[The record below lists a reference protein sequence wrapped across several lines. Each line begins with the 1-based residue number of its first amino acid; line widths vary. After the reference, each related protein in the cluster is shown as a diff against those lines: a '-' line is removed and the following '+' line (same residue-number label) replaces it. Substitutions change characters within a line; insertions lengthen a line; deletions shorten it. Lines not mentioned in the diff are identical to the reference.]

1 MRRKKYSCWLEYTT
15 EEKKKSE
22 DFRFDPRD
30 LWNLKRYHGI
40 IIFTVSIRQKIQ
52 TNSINPRKDACSRNV
67 HICPGRFS
75 GTEKR
80 KLDNLIDNIS
90 ILLESSTIS
99 DIHQAFSILHVQNE
113 LQPKILEQLNFHSS
127 F

>member
-1 MRRKKYSCWLEYTT
+1 MF
-15 EEKKKSE
+15 EKCAHLSRAL
-22 DFRFDPRD
+22 F
-30 LWNLKRYHGI
+30 WHG
-40 IIFTVSIRQKIQ
+40 
-52 TNSINPRKDACSRNV
+52 
-67 HICPGRFS
+67 
-75 GTEKR
+75 KR

>member
-1 MRRKKYSCWLEYTT
+1 M
-15 EEKKKSE
+15 
-22 DFRFDPRD
+22 
-30 LWNLKRYHGI
+30 
-40 IIFTVSIRQKIQ
+40 
-52 TNSINPRKDACSRNV
+52 

-75 GTEKR
+75 GTEKG

-99 DIHQAFSILHVQNE
+99 DIHQAFPILHVQNE

>member
-1 MRRKKYSCWLEYTT
+1 MKSSLTARRRLLLLLSDREFEQSRLLLEKKYDILLTK
-15 EEKKKSE
+15 EEKKEVEEMCTFGQGAFLAWKDYGLE
-22 DFRFDPRD
+22 KGREE
-30 LWNLKRYHGI
+30 GI
-40 IIFTVSIRQKIQ
+40 
-52 TNSINPRKDACSRNV
+52 
-67 HICPGRFS
+67 
-75 GTEKR
+75 EKG